1 MTDYGEISEWSLNSV
16 PRYKKLLHVVEDV
29 KKRGL
34 LESIIDEFND
44 KVVPKMAQLRKGKIL
59 SVIFLLSLFV
69 LINTIL
75 QKAQRFIKYNWQK

>member
-44 KVVPKMAQLRKGKIL
+44 KVVPKMAQLRKGEIL
-59 SVIFLLSLFV
+59 SLISLLSLFV
-69 LINTIL
+69 LINTYSSKSTALYKI
-75 QKAQRFIKYNWQK
+75 